1 MKRPLFVV
9 SGILFGL
16 MSLLHL
22 YRIFCRFEAQIG
34 SLVIPHWISYL
45 AFPIFGLLSILN
57 WRAASKE

>member
-1 MKRPLFVV
+1 MKKRLFVI

-22 YRIFCRFEAQIG
+22 FRIFCRFEAQIG
-34 SLVIPHWISYL
+34 SLFIPHWVSYL

-57 WRAASKE
+57 WRAALKE